1 MENKKKNKNIDF
13 YIEEIRTAAEE
24 FHINETRPLS
34 YFIRTFGCQQ
44 NDNDSEISAG
54 LLEHLGL
61 EAASQIEEADI
72 VIFNTCSV
80 RENADR
86 RFYGHLGNLKTWRSE
101 EKQRRIGV
109 MGCMPGQGTH
119 NKHLKDTFP
128 YIDFLLNAGD
138 MGNLPRALY
147 ESRDQSGKHFIV
159 DLTDQPKEMTY
170 PSLPVK
176 RESRHRALISIMSGC
191 NNFCTYCI
199 VPYARGRE
207 SSRDPRVIIAEAQT
221 AVDNGAKEIML
232 IGQNVNSYGND
243 KRRKGESDF
252 PSFAQLLKEI
262 AQIPDLSVLRYM
274 TSHPKD
280 LSDELIEVIGQY
292 ETIEPHVHLPLQSG
306 STRLLKK
313 MNRRY
318 TAEHYLG
325 LVQKLR
331 AARPEITISTD
342 IIVGFPGETEE
353 DFEATL
359 GLMEAVKF
367 DRAFTFIY
375 SPRSGTPAAEW
386 EQNASDVEIQERFER
401 LLDLQNTH
409 SLESNKTCLD
419 KSIYVLVSG
428 RSKTDEEVFSG
439 RTKDDRLVNFS
450 VPDVS
455 QLENEY
461 AYTARGEAV
470 TTVISEGSE
479 VLVKVT
485 KSKTTSL
492 EGVFER
498 LL

>member
-1 MENKKKNKNIDF
+1 MNKKMMNIDF
-13 YIEEIRTAAEE
+13 YINAIRSGAEE
-24 FHINETRPLS
+24 FYINEARPLS

-54 LLEHLGL
+54 LLEHMGL
-61 EAASQIEEADI
+61 EAAPSIEEADI

-86 RFYGHLGNLKTWRSE
+86 RFYGNLGNLKTWRSE

-109 MGCMPGQGTH
+109 MGCMPGQENH
-119 NKHLKDTFP
+119 NSVLKESFP

-147 ESRDQSGKHFIV
+147 ESVSQKKHSIV
-159 DLTDQPKEMTY
+159 DLTDQAKEMTY

-176 RESRHRALISIMSGC
+176 RENKHRALISIMSGC

-207 SSRDPRVIIAEAQT
+207 NSRDPHVILMEAKS

-243 KRRKGESDF
+243 KRRKGDKDF
-252 PSFAQLLKEI
+252 PSFARLIEEI

-280 LSDELIEVIGQY
+280 LSDELIEVIGKY
-292 ETIEPHVHLPLQSG
+292 ETIEAHIHLPLQSG
-306 STRLLKK
+306 SNRLLKM
-313 MNRRY
+313 MNRHY
-318 TAEHYLG
+318 TSEHYLE
-325 LVQKLR
+325 LVNKLR
-331 AARPEITISTD
+331 SARPGISISTD

-353 DFEATL
+353 DFEDTL
-359 GLMEAVKF
+359 RLMETVKF

-375 SPRSGTPAAEW
+375 SPRSGTPAADW
-386 EQNASDVEIQERFER
+386 SQSVSDVEIQERFER
-401 LLDLQNTH
+401 LLDLQNKH
-409 SLESNKTCLD
+409 SVESNEGCLD
-419 KSIYVLVSG
+419 KTLYVLVSG
-428 RSKTDEEVFSG
+428 LSKTDDETFSG

-450 VPDVS
+450 LPEESETDD
-455 QLENEY
+455 QIL
-461 AYTARGEAV
+461 TARGKPLSSTIAD
-470 TTVISEGSE
+470 GSE
-479 VLVKVT
+479 VFVKIT
-485 KSKTTSL
+485 KAKAHSL
-492 EGVFER
+492 EGVFVG
-498 LL
+498 LA

>member
-1 MENKKKNKNIDF
+1 MKNIDF
-13 YIEEIRTAAEE
+13 YIDAIRSRAEE
-24 FHINETRPLS
+24 FHINEGRPLS

-54 LLEHLGL
+54 LLEHMSL
-61 EAASQIEEADI
+61 EAAPNIEEADV

-86 RFYGHLGNLKTWRSE
+86 RFYGNLGNLKTWRSE

-109 MGCMPGQGTH
+109 MGCMPGQDTH
-119 NKHLKDTFP
+119 NSVLKESFP

-147 ESRDQSGKHFIV
+147 ESSSQKKHSIV
-159 DLTDQPKEMTY
+159 DLTDQAKEMTY

-176 RESRHRALISIMSGC
+176 RENKHRALISIMSGC

-207 SSRDPRVIIAEAQT
+207 SSRDPLVILAEARA

-243 KRRKGESDF
+243 MRSKGEKDF
-252 PSFAQLLKEI
+252 PSFARLIEEI
-262 AQIPDLSVLRYM
+262 ARIPDLSVLRYM

-280 LSDELIEVIGQY
+280 LSDELIEVIGKY
-292 ETIEPHVHLPLQSG
+292 ETIEAHIHLPLQSG
-306 STRLLKK
+306 SNRLLKK

-318 TAEHYLG
+318 TAEHYLE
-325 LVQKLR
+325 LVNKLR
-331 AARPEITISTD
+331 SARPGISISTD

-353 DFEATL
+353 DFEDTL
-359 GLMEAVKF
+359 RLMETVKF

-375 SPRSGTPAAEW
+375 SPRSGTPAADW
-386 EQNASDVEIQERFER
+386 SQNVSDLDIQERFER
-401 LLDLQNTH
+401 LLDLQNKH
-409 SLESNKTCLD
+409 SVESNERCLG
-419 KSIYVLVSG
+419 KNLYVLVSG
-428 RSKTDEEVFSG
+428 LSKTDDETFSG

-450 VPDVS
+450 LPEESETDD
-455 QLENEY
+455 QIL
-461 AYTARGEAV
+461 TARGKPLSSTIAD
-470 TTVISEGSE
+470 GSE
-479 VLVKVT
+479 VFVKIT
-485 KSKTTSL
+485 KAKAHSL
-492 EGVFER
+492 EGVFVG
-498 LL
+498 LA

>member
-1 MENKKKNKNIDF
+1 MISNMKNIDF
-13 YIEEIRTAAEE
+13 YIDAIRSRAEE
-24 FHINETRPLS
+24 FHINEGRPLS

-54 LLEHLGL
+54 LLEHMSL
-61 EAASQIEEADI
+61 EAAPNIEEADV

-86 RFYGHLGNLKTWRSE
+86 RFYGNLGNLKTWRSE

-109 MGCMPGQGTH
+109 MGCMPGQDTH
-119 NKHLKDTFP
+119 NSVLKESFP

-147 ESRDQSGKHFIV
+147 ESSSQKKHSIV
-159 DLTDQPKEMTY
+159 DLTDQAKEMTY

-176 RESRHRALISIMSGC
+176 RENKHRALISIMSGC

-207 SSRDPRVIIAEAQT
+207 SSRDPLVILAEARA

-243 KRRKGESDF
+243 MRSKGEKDF
-252 PSFAQLLKEI
+252 PSFARLIEEI
-262 AQIPDLSVLRYM
+262 ARIPDLSVLRYM

-280 LSDELIEVIGQY
+280 LSDELIEVIGKY
-292 ETIEPHVHLPLQSG
+292 ETIEAHIHLPLQSG
-306 STRLLKK
+306 SNRLLKK

-318 TAEHYLG
+318 TAEHYLE
-325 LVQKLR
+325 LVNKLR
-331 AARPEITISTD
+331 SARPGISISTD

-353 DFEATL
+353 DFEDTL
-359 GLMEAVKF
+359 RLMETVKF

-375 SPRSGTPAAEW
+375 SPRSGTPAADW
-386 EQNASDVEIQERFER
+386 SQNVSDLDIQERFER
-401 LLDLQNTH
+401 LLDLQNKH
-409 SLESNKTCLD
+409 SVESNERCLG
-419 KSIYVLVSG
+419 KNLYVLVSG
-428 RSKTDEEVFSG
+428 LSKTDDETFSG

-450 VPDVS
+450 LPEESETDD
-455 QLENEY
+455 QIL
-461 AYTARGEAV
+461 TARGKPLSSTIAD
-470 TTVISEGSE
+470 GSE
-479 VLVKVT
+479 VFVKIT
-485 KSKTTSL
+485 KAKAHSL
-492 EGVFER
+492 EGVFVG
-498 LL
+498 LA